1 MNGKQVVLSKNKF
14 YWIYL
19 IGFFL
24 ILSLP
29 LLVFP
34 SCFTPTGWG
43 KTIVF
48 RIILSFLIFL
58 FIYQIIFQKTT
69 NNQFLTI
76 VKNWLYKKSR
86 VFWPFWLLIALLGI
100 YFLAT
105 IFSLD
110 PLFSLWGS
118 PHRSGGFVNFA
129 FYIIFAVIT
138 FLIVRQ
144 KDWQKIWDFALII
157 GILVAMIA
165 LFQQFGLISRIFIP
179 YASRSSSTIGGPIFL
194 AIYLLLLSFPCLSF
208 GLKTKKIIGKLF
220 YFLSFLFFIFVAV
233 FITLTRA
240 AMLGYLAGFLFFIF
254 FYPIRKPSASN
265 VTGPVKKFSFSL
277 ALKLIFLILLLFGIY
292 GIYFINTQTELP
304 QFVQENKLLKGV
316 AVRLSIKAGLADPR
330 VSSWKVSWEAL
341 KDRPILGYGP
351 ENFSIGFDKYYDPS
365 LPIIS
370 EGGAEWWD
378 RAHNFI
384 FDISV
389 TAGIPAL
396 IVYLSLFGTLFWQL
410 QKVKRKRPETAIIC
424 HGIQAAF
431 IGYLVANFFSFDT
444 FSSYLISFL
453 LIGYSLHLIST
464 HNPNLRILSESTN
477 KKPEITSDKLYKYRV
492 PIIFVLCLILFWF
505 IWSFNIKP
513 FKINTQVNIAKY
525 LVENGKCEQA
535 FVRMDNVLTKKSF
548 LDNYLRLK
556 YVDFLRKCEA
566 KMPGKNLEFAK
577 KGNQLLKENIE
588 IQPYYT
594 RNWLFLG
601 GFTNVLIEKE
611 KNPEVQ
617 QELIKEAIYYFE
629 KAYLLSPKREESL
642 SQLIN
647 MYIRI
652 KNYQGLAETYPRL
665 ISITS
670 DKTKKAQLY
679 ASLAVVYKE
688 LGDKGKAREV
698 ALKAL
703 ELHPAVKPVVDE
715 FLRSLEQ

>member
-1 MNGKQVVLSKNKF
+1 MKDKQIILPQNRF
-14 YWIYL
+14 RWFYL

-24 ILSLP
+24 ILALP
-29 LLVFP
+29 LLVLP
-34 SCFTPTGWG
+34 PWFTPFGWG

-48 RIILSFLIFL
+48 RIILSILIFF
-58 FIYQIIFQKTT
+58 FIKQVLSKKISSAYIKDKIKTVS
-69 NNQFLTI
+69 LA
-76 VKNWLYKKSR
+76 
-86 VFWPFWLLIALLGI
+86 FWLLFALFGI
-100 YFLAT
+100 YLLST

-110 PLFSLWGS
+110 RSFSFWGS
-118 PHRSGGFVNFA
+118 PYRSGGFVNFA

-144 KDWQKIWDFALII
+144 KDWQKIWDFTII
-157 GILVAMIA
+157 VGILISIITI
-165 LFQQFGLISRIFIP
+165 FQQFGIFSKFFIP
-179 YASRSSSTIGGPIFL
+179 FTIRPVGTIGNPIFL
-194 AIYLLLLSFPCLSF
+194 AIYLLLLTFLTLSF
-208 GLKTKKIIGKLF
+208 GIKSKNRTKKAF
-220 YFLSFLFFIFVAV
+220 YFFSLLLFLSVVIIL
-233 FITLTRA
+233 TQTRA
-240 AMLGYLAGFLFFIF
+240 AF
-254 FYPIRKPSASN
+254 
-265 VTGPVKKFSFSL
+265 
-277 ALKLIFLILLLFGIY
+277 
-292 GIYFINTQTELP
+292 
-304 QFVQENKLLKGV
+304 
-316 AVRLSIKAGLADPR
+316 AGLAMGSLWFLFAYPKKIKKLKIIFAIILVFVLFGMYSAKIYLDSHLYVYQKMPPII
-330 VSSWKVSWEAL
+330 SSTVDRTLSMFEPTKSGESRISAWKVSWEAL
-341 KDRPILGYGP
+341 KDRPVLGYGP

-365 LPIIS
+365 LPGITPWP
-370 EGGAEWWD
+370 WWD

-396 IVYLSLFGTLFWQL
+396 IIYLSLFGTLFWQL
-410 QKVKRKRPETAIIC
+410 QKVKRRQPETAIIC
-424 HGIQAAF
+424 HGLQATF
-431 IGYLVANFFSFDT
+431 IAYLVANFFSFDIFDT
-444 FSSYLISFL
+444 YLISFL

-464 HNPNLRILSESTN
+464 YNPNLRILSESTN
-477 KKPEITSDKLYKYRV
+477 KQKQRTALWRLKKWRGV
-492 PIIFVLCLILFWF
+492 AIFLLFLCLVWF
-505 IWSFNIKP
+505 IWAFNIKP

-535 FVRMDNVLTKKSF
+535 FVRMDNILAKRSF
-548 LDNYLRLK
+548 LDAYLRLK
-556 YVDFLRKCEA
+556 YADFLRKCEA

-577 KGNQLLKENIE
+577 KGNQLLKENIK

-594 RNWLFLG
+594 KNWLFLG
-601 GFTNVLIEKE
+601 EFTNVLIEKE
-611 KNPEVQ
+611 KNPEVR

-703 ELHPAVKPVVDE
+703 ELHPKAKPVIDE